1 MSWIK
6 EIADEFV
13 EENRKPWFYEICT
26 NYEWLVYNLWSRGMC
41 FPRETDKR
49 MRELNEQ
56 FKDCLGVEDAWKMN
70 DEMYSKQVDYMESMK

>member
-1 MSWIK
+1 MSWIE

-26 NYEWLVYNLWSRGMC
+26 STEWMTYNLWARGMC
-41 FPRETDKR
+41 FPRPTDKR

-56 FKDCLGVEDAWKMN
+56 FRDCLGVEDAWKMN
-70 DEMYSKQVDYMESMK
+70 DELFANDGAR